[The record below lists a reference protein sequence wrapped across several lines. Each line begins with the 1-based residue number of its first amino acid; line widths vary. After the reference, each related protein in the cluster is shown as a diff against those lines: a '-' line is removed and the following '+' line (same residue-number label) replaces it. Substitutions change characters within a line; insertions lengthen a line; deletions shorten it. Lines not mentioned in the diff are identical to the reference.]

1 MLLPFEAAGHQF
13 VDRQA
18 HRLGLVNRVV
28 PAADLSA
35 EVAAL
40 ATLLASKPPV
50 AVRYIIE
57 AVHKGLQMSTAEG
70 LRFEATLFGLVASTE
85 DMREGTRAFLEK
97 RKPAF
102 KGK

>member
-1 MLLPFEAAGHQF
+1 L
-13 VDRQA
+13 
-18 HRLGLVNRVV
+18 N
-28 PAADLSA
+28 A

-40 ATLLASKPPV
+40 AAVLATKPPV

-57 AVHKGLQMSTAEG
+57 AVHKGLQMTIAEG

-102 KGK
+102 KGT